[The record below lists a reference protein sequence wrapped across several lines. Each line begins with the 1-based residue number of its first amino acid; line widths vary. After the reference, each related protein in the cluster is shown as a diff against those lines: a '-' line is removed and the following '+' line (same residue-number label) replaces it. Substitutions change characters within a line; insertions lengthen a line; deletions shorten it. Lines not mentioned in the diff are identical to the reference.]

1 MADQVSL
8 SEYSKLVCEAEKQL
22 QIFNS
27 RSEDLVRQIQRLQI
41 ALSKTITERDEF
53 LTRMDSVLKQ
63 LHLGENS

>member
-8 SEYSKLVCEAEKQL
+8 SEYSRLLCEAEKQL
-22 QIFNS
+22 QVFNN
-27 RSEDLVRQIQRLQI
+27 RSDDLVRQIQGLQI

-63 LHLGENS
+63 LHLGENT